1 MNKYK
6 EIKVG
11 ILAIVAATIMYFGFN
26 YLKGMD
32 IFSPDK
38 TYVVEYSNINGLLP
52 SDRVIINGF
61 QVGRVASISLDTANF
76 ERIFVVLAVNKEITI
91 KEGTIA
97 KLIQTDV
104 LGSKAIAL
112 TISRNGMI
120 LENNDTLVSEIDK
133 SITELLTE
141 EGLSAAN
148 SLTSTVNKI
157 NEALQPFLDGADDLT
172 ASMANINYITNKW
185 KGLSDQMSG
194 TIEQLELRAIYV
206 SDSIASA
213 LGSIAA
219 AANTFKSLGDSLRTI
234 DINSRLETIDKT
246 LLSFNELIDK
256 VKSGEGT
263 LGQLT
268 TNDSLYHSLNS
279 MLTNL
284 DSLFIDMENNPKRYV
299 HFSLF
304 GRKATRPKEK
314 KKKN

>member
-11 ILAIVAATIMYFGFN
+11 ILAVTAALILYFGFN
-26 YLKGMD
+26 YLKGLD

-38 TYVVEYSNINGLLP
+38 YYVVEYKNIDGLLP

-61 QVGRVASISLDTANF
+61 QVGTVASISLDTGNF
-76 ERIFVVLAVNKEITI
+76 ERIFVTLAVKKEILI
-91 KEGTIA
+91 KKGSIA

-112 TISRNGMI
+112 TMSPNGMI
-120 LENNDTLVSEIDK
+120 LNTYDTLISEVDR

-148 SLTSTVNKI
+148 SLTSTVNQI
-157 NEALQPFLDGADDLT
+157 NDALQPFVDGADDIR
-172 ASMANINYITNKW
+172 ASLANINAITYKW
-185 KGLSDQMSG
+185 KGLSDQMTG
-194 TIEQLELRAIYV
+194 TIEQLELRAEYV
-206 SDSIASA
+206 SDSVTSA
-213 LGSIAA
+213 LGSISAA
-219 AANTFKSLGDSLRTI
+219 AKTFKSLGDSIRSI
-234 DINSRLETIDKT
+234 DIKSRLETLDQT
-246 LLSFNELIDK
+246 LSSFNEITDMI
-256 VKSGEGT
+256 KSGQGT

-299 HFSLF
+299 QFSIF
-304 GRKATRPKEK
+304 GRKDKRSKEEK
-314 KKKN
+314 KKN

>member
-1 MNKYK
+1 MN
-6 EIKVG
+6 
-11 ILAIVAATIMYFGFN
+11 
-26 YLKGMD
+26 

-38 TYVVEYSNINGLLP
+38 YYVAEYSNINGLLP

-61 QVGRVASISLDTANF
+61 QVGQVASISLDTANF
-76 ERIFVVLAVNKEITI
+76 ERIFVTLAVKKELSI

-112 TISRNGMI
+112 TMNPYGEI
-120 LENNDTLVSEIDK
+120 LDNNDTLVSEIDK

-148 SLTSTVNKI
+148 SLTSTVNQI
-157 NEALQPFLDGADDLT
+157 NDALQPLVDGADDIR
-172 ASMANINYITNKW
+172 ASLGNIKDITYKW

-194 TIEQLELRAIYV
+194 TIEQLNLRAEYV

-213 LGSIAA
+213 LGSISAA
-219 AANTFKSLGDSLRTI
+219 AKTFQSLGDSLRTI
-234 DINSRLETIDKT
+234 DIKSRLETIDQT
-246 LLSFNELIDK
+246 LASFNEITDMI
-256 VKSGEGT
+256 KSGQGT

-284 DSLFIDMENNPKRYV
+284 DSLLIDMENNPKRYV
-299 HFSLF
+299 QFSLF
-304 GRKATRPKEK
+304 GKKDKRSKEEK
-314 KKKN
+314 KKN

>member
-11 ILAIVAATIMYFGFN
+11 ILAVTAALILYFGFN
-26 YLKGMD
+26 YLKGLD

-38 TYVVEYSNINGLLP
+38 YYVVEYNNIDGLLP
-52 SDRVIINGF
+52 SDRVVINGF
-61 QVGRVASISLDTANF
+61 QVGTVASISLDTANF
-76 ERIFVVLAVNKEITI
+76 ERIFVTLAVKKEILI
-91 KEGTIA
+91 KKGSIA

-112 TISRNGMI
+112 TMSPNGII
-120 LENNDTLVSEIDK
+120 LQTNDTLVSEIDR

-148 SLTSTVNKI
+148 SLTSTVNQI
-157 NEALQPFLDGADDLT
+157 NDALQPFVDGADDIR
-172 ASMANINYITNKW
+172 ASLSNINAITYKW

-194 TIEQLELRAIYV
+194 TIEQLELRAEYV
-206 SDSIASA
+206 SDSVASA
-213 LGSIAA
+213 LGSISEAA
-219 AANTFKSLGDSLRTI
+219 KTFKSLGDSIRSI
-234 DINSRLETIDKT
+234 DIKSRLETIDRT
-246 LLSFNELIDK
+246 LSSFNEITDMI
-256 VKSGEGT
+256 KSGQGT

-284 DSLFIDMENNPKRYV
+284 DSLFVDMENNPKRYV

-304 GRKATRPKEK
+304 GKKDKRSKEEK
-314 KKKN
+314 KKN